1 MQAEVYKNHTVFD
14 TNQKTHVKTTVS
26 ITTLGNFY
34 LIKNLRHD
42 F

>member
-26 ITTLGNFY
+26 ITTLGEFLSY
-34 LIKNLRHD
+34 KK
-42 F
+42 FKT